1 MSLSPTGGFHRIVDA
16 VSTCASVQSLAGRL
30 PGPGGTLTLGGAVG
44 SSRAAVIAALLPEV
58 PVFLVVAEGPAQ
70 AIDIEADL
78 ETLVGLEAA
87 HLFPQRES
95 LPYESSEPHLEVAGR
110 RIEAVE
116 ALLAGRTQVLV
127 TTPRGLQE
135 CSALPAALSDL
146 ALDLEVGASVPFKA
160 LSEQLDGMGFDRV
173 PLVEEVGQYAVR
185 GGIVDL
191 FSFGSQEPVRIE
203 FWGDEIESLRAFD
216 VLDQRTTDLRDSV
229 RILPVDF
236 QPSGDRRTGH
246 SAPGSLLDLL
256 PEGTLMVDLTKESW
270 KEESSR
276 IWTQVH
282 RLREEALE
290 SGLEA
295 GPADEVMLAPDEFL
309 ERVSK
314 LGRLCLRSDVQGAD
328 TVLGA
333 VEAPPVDRDMKRLKR
348 LLAEGA
354 ENGVSTL
361 LLCDNEGQAERL
373 DEILGGR
380 GKLPPGATV
389 AIGTLARGFEL
400 IDCGTRLRVLT
411 DHEIFRRSR
420 RLRRGRR
427 FRGAVALESLAQL
440 SPGDFVVHMD
450 HGIGKFHGME
460 TTQVGRE
467 SLEVLLIEYAGGE
480 TLRVPVYRIDLLERW
495 VGGGRDTAQ
504 PQLHRIGGRKWK
516 GLKAK
521 TEAAIQKMAQELVEL
536 YATRATA
543 QGFAF
548 SADTSWQREME
559 SSFLYEDTPDQRQ
572 AAVDV
577 KADMESERPMDRLIC
592 GDVGYGKTEI
602 AIRAA
607 FKAVQDGK
615 QVAVLAPTT
624 ILVEQHRHTFEERL
638 ADYPVR
644 IGALSRFRPAR
655 EQNQLIEQL
664 AAGDCDIIIGT
675 HRLLSKDV
683 RFRSLGLLI
692 VDEEQRFGVKHKERL
707 KELKQSI
714 DVLTLTATPIPRTLH
729 LSLSGL
735 RDLSLIRTPPRDRM
749 PILTTVLPWRDPILT
764 DAIRRELDRGG
775 QVYVLHNRVETIHT
789 AAQRI
794 RALTPDASVGVA
806 HGQMKPGALDHVMR
820 DFVDGDLDVLV
831 CSSIIENGLDV
842 PNANTLIVD
851 GADRFG
857 LSQLY
862 QIRGRVGRSD
872 RRAFCYL
879 VIPDRVTDDA
889 EKRLQVLEH
898 YTELGSGYSVA
909 MKDLEFRGA
918 GNLLGADQSGFANA
932 VGLDTYLRL
941 LKSTIE
947 RLQRPEQRPEH
958 EAPEIIM
965 SGPSLLPDSYIG
977 DAGQKLHFYR
987 RLASTRSVGEVDA
1000 LGEELLDRFGPL
1012 PEPARAILDHERLR
1026 ILGTAAGASR
1036 IFVRGQSGRVNFRE
1050 GVAPRLAV
1058 LEERLGNRQVTLEVR
1073 RMSPLSLALAQ
1084 ESSGDLAETIMHLLT
1099 ALAEND

>member
-1 MSLSPTGGFHRIVDA
+1 MSSAGLHRIVA
-16 VSTCASVQSLAGRL
+16 AISSCPSVQSLQGRL
-30 PGPGGTLTLGGAVG
+30 PGPGQAFTLGGAVG
-44 SSRAAVIAALLPEV
+44 SSRTGVVAALLPQA
-58 PVFLVVAEGPAQ
+58 PVFLVVADSPAG
-70 AIDIEADL
+70 AVDVEADL
-78 ETLVGLEAA
+78 ETLVGMEASQI
-87 HLFPQRES
+87 FPQRES

-116 ALLAGRTQVLV
+116 ALLAGRTRVVV
-127 TTPRGLQE
+127 TTTRGLQE
-135 CSALPAALSDL
+135 RSQLPAALGDL
-146 ALDLEVGASVPFKA
+146 ALDLRVGEAIGFA
-160 LSEQLDGMGFDRV
+160 RLTDRLDELGFERV

-185 GGIVDL
+185 GGIIDL
-191 FSFGSQEPVRIE
+191 FSFGAQEPVRIE
-203 FWGDEIESLRAFD
+203 FWGDEVESLRAFD
-216 VLDQRTTDLRDSV
+216 VLDQRTTGLRDTV

-236 QPSGDRRTGH
+236 RPRVGAGPEASQ
-246 SAPGSLLDLL
+246 PGSLLDLL
-256 PEGTLMVDLTKESW
+256 PEGTLLVDLTTHDWVVEAERVW
-270 KEESSR
+270 A
-276 IWTQVH
+276 QVN
-282 RLREEALE
+282 RLRAEALE
-290 SGLEA
+290 AGEQA
-295 GPADEVMLAPDEFL
+295 GPAEDVMLPPSEFL
-309 ERVSK
+309 RQASR
-314 LGRLCLRSDVQGAD
+314 LGRIRIRGHLEGAD
-328 TVLGA
+328 AVLGA
-333 VEAPPVDRDMKRLKR
+333 VAAPSIDRDMKRLKR
-348 LLAEGA
+348 LLVTGA
-354 ENGVSTL
+354 EADVPTL
-361 LLCDNEGQAERL
+361 LLCDNAGQAERL
-373 DEILGGR
+373 EEILGGR
-380 GKLPPGATV
+380 QSLPSGTTV
-389 AIGTLARGFEL
+389 AVGALAHGFDL
-400 IDCGTRLRVLT
+400 IDCGERLRVLT

-440 SPGDFVVHMD
+440 SPGDHVVHMD
-450 HGIGKFHGME
+450 HGIGRFRGLE

-467 SLEVLLIEYAGGE
+467 SIEVLLLEYAGNE

-495 VGGGRDTAQ
+495 VGGGRDGAR
-504 PQLHRIGGRKWK
+504 PELHRIGGRKWK
-516 GLKAK
+516 GLRSR

-536 YATRATA
+536 YAARATA
-543 QGFAF
+543 EGFAF
-548 SADTSWQREME
+548 SADTTWQREME

-572 AAVDV
+572 VSIDV
-577 KADMESERPMDRLIC
+577 KADMESTRPMDRLVC

-655 EQNQLIEQL
+655 EQSRLIEQL
-664 AAGDCDIIIGT
+664 AAGQIDIIIGT

-683 RFRSLGLLI
+683 RFQALGLLV

-749 PILTTVLPWRDPILT
+749 PILTTVLPWRDPILV
-764 DAIRRELDRGG
+764 DAIQRELDRGG

-789 AAQRI
+789 AAERI
-794 RALTPDASVGVA
+794 RTLTPNASVGVA
-806 HGQMKPGALDHVMR
+806 HGQMRPGELDHVMR
-820 DFVDGDLDVLV
+820 DFVDGALDILV

-879 VIPDRVTDDA
+879 VVPERISDEA

-941 LKSTIE
+941 LRETIE
-947 RLQRPEQRPEH
+947 RIQRPDQRPER

-965 SGPSLLPDSYIG
+965 GGPTLLPDDYIA

-987 RLASTRSVGEVDA
+987 RLASTRAVIEVDQMA
-1000 LGEELLDRFGPL
+1000 EELEDRFGAL
-1012 PEPARAILDHERLR
+1012 PEPSLRLLDHERLR

-1036 IFVRGQSGRVNFRE
+1036 IFVRGSAGRINFRE
-1050 GVAPRLAV
+1050 GVAPRLSV
-1058 LEERLGNRQVTLEVR
+1058 LDKRLGNRQVSLEVR
-1073 RMSPLSLALAQ
+1073 RMSPLSLALS
-1084 ESSGDLAETIMHLLT
+1084 EEGSGDLAETVMRLLT
-1099 ALAEND
+1099 ALSANE